1 MSAAFV
7 EHRPR
12 STDPQEM
19 TRHYVIIVNGRE
31 VGGEFKTQEAAKVY
45 ACNAKYD
52 PVHMAR
58 VRHLQDRDQPA
69 HWRVDRCS

>member
-12 STDPQEM
+12 STDPKTE
-19 TRHYVIIVNGRE
+19 TRHYVVIVNEKE
-31 VGGEFKTQEAAKVY
+31 VGGEFKTQKAAKDY
-45 ACNAKYD
+45 ACNVKYK
-52 PVHMAR
+52 PVHVAR

-69 HWRVDRCS
+69 HWRVDEC